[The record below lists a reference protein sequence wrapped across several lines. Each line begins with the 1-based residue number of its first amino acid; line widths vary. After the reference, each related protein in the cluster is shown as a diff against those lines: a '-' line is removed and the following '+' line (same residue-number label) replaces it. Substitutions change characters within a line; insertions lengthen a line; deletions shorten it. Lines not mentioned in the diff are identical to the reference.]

1 MYSSTYLGVEASM
14 ALVER
19 AKAEEDKPLAVVV
32 TAAELVPTPISV
44 FIAAATAMQLSVVA
58 ELSAA
63 A

>member
-1 MYSSTYLGVEASM
+1 M

-44 FIAAATAMQLSVVA
+44 FIGVATAMKLSVVA